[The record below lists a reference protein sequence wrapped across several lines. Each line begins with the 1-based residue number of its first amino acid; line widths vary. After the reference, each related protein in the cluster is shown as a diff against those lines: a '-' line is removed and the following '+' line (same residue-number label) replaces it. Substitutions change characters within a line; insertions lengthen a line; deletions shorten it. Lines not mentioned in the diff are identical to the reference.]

1 MPVLAR
7 RVATPGSGRDGS
19 VTQVVHPQANVL
31 ELVESAYRRH
41 LEVAPAR
48 ASISFLG
55 VEQIEILRFPD
66 VTGAVDHYCSLGMS
80 RHAMVDPAATV
91 VDEVSAPRAELMLTA
106 RAKPDG
112 LWRQLAVLAAAPA
125 VEGSVYSVGNRVD
138 LGAALCAGSR
148 CTGVILQR
156 SGVPPIKVT
165 GMADVDVLQAVPAT
179 ANELAWARVH
189 GTPALV
195 QRWNEQALDLQD
207 LMREGAVLS

>member
-1 MPVLAR
+1 MR
-7 RVATPGSGRDGS
+7 
-19 VTQVVHPQANVL
+19 QVVHQQTDVL
-31 ELVESAYRRH
+31 EIVEAAYREH

-55 VEQIEILRFPD
+55 VEQLEILRFAD
-66 VTGAVDHYCSLGMS
+66 VATSADHYCSLGMS
-80 RHAMVDPAATV
+80 RHAMVDPTANV
-91 VDEVSAPRAELMLTA
+91 VDEVNAPRAELMMTVL
-106 RAKPDG
+106 AKPDG

-148 CTGVILQR
+148 CTGVVLQQ
-156 SGVPPIKVT
+156 SGLRPIKVT
-165 GMADVDVLQAVPAT
+165 GMAEVEVLQAVPAT

-195 QRWNEQALDLQD
+195 QRWNEQQIDLHD
-207 LMREGAVLS
+207 LMRQGAVLT